1 MWTRPTAGYA
11 PRLLLGFSGFL
22 FSGFVLL
29 ACPAP
34 ALQASDH
41 VVIIL
46 DDSGSMNEGLPGR
59 GMRKMEGAKLALTKV
74 IEQIPDGTN
83 VGILLLNG
91 ARQSNH
97 WLVPLGPLDR
107 PRATASV
114 SRISANGGTPLGE
127 AMRVAADELLQA
139 RAKSIYGTYRLIV
152 VTDGEATDKMLLDQ
166 YLPDILARGLVVDAI
181 GVNMKSNHSLATRVH
196 SYRRADDEA
205 ALRNAIVEILAENN
219 DTDSAATEADFELLD
234 ALNEVD
240 AGEILKALATPNNS
254 AVTGFVPSPRPNPVP
269 DSPSIPYGSY
279 PAGPAGNPANADNS
293 NAGEGSFVVTVF
305 GTFCTCMLPILIA
318 IMIFVT
324 VVSGG
329 KKGRR

>member
-1 MWTRPTAGYA
+1 MWTRSPAGYS
-11 PRLLLGFSGFL
+11 PRWLLKISGYLLLGYM
-22 FSGFVLL
+22 LL

-34 ALQASDH
+34 SLQASDH

-59 GMRKMEGAKLALTKV
+59 GMRKMEGAKIALTKV
-74 IEQIPDGTN
+74 IEQIRDGTN

-107 PRATASV
+107 PRATVSV
-114 SRISANGGTPLGE
+114 GRISANGGTPLGE

-152 VTDGEATDKMLLDQ
+152 VTDGEASDKALLDQ

-181 GVNMKSNHSLATRVH
+181 GVNMQSNHSLATRVH

-205 ALRNAIVEILAENN
+205 ALRTAIVEILAENN
-219 DTDSAATEADFELLD
+219 DTDSAATEADFELLE

-254 AVTGFVPSPRPNPVP
+254 AVTGFVPSFSPNAVP
-269 DSPSIPYGSY
+269 NAPSMPSGSY
-279 PAGPAGNPANADNS
+279 PGGPAGNPVSADNS
-293 NAGEGSFVVTVF
+293 SAGEGSFLAAVF

-329 KKGRR
+329 KKRGR